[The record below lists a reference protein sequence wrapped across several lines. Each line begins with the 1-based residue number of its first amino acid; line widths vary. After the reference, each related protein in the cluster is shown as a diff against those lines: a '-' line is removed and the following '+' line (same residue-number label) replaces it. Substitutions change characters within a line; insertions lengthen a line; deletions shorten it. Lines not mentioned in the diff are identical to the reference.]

1 MARFSIF
8 TLLLLAGL
16 QGIPEEL
23 YEAASVD
30 GATRMQKLF
39 YVTLPMLRPVIAAVI
54 VLRTIGL
61 VNSPDL
67 LIILTNGGPGNSTQ
81 VLSSYAFQTAFSE
94 FNFGYAGA
102 ISVVMLIILMVFT
115 IVYVRLA
122 RLNQEA

>member
-1 MARFSIF
+1 
-8 TLLLLAGL
+8 
-16 QGIPEEL
+16 
-23 YEAASVD
+23 
-30 GATRMQKLF
+30 MQKLF

>member
-1 MARFSIF
+1 
-8 TLLLLAGL
+8 
-16 QGIPEEL
+16 
-23 YEAASVD
+23 
-30 GATRMQKLF
+30 
-39 YVTLPMLRPVIAAVI
+39 MLRPVIAAVI